1 MSAYDIS
8 EGGKRISD
16 HLNGRFIAKVVQST
30 RSENQ
35 MVSLNGSYKTINQN
49 FKGILTFCVCLTLS
63 ACANKNALLQS
74 PAANTTDSIDQINET
89 LDQALLAPDLS
100 SPVSAETQIPTDV
113 MDALTPQL
121 GRYNRAIT
129 EREARFDIGV
139 NQVPASD
146 FFAGLVDGSNRNM
159 VVHPDV
165 DGTISLQ
172 LKDVTV
178 SEVMEITKD
187 IYGYEYEEKGRLI
200 KVFPAGLRTQIFEI
214 NYLNINRNGD
224 SETRVSSGQIT
235 QNSSG
240 GSSSSSS
247 ASSGSESGSSSSQSS
262 GFGTRIATS
271 NQNDFWSRLEKTVEL
286 IVGDT
291 EGHSVVITPS
301 TGMAVVRADSETLA
315 SVERY
320 LESSELISQ
329 RQVILEAKIL
339 EVSLSEG
346 YQQGVDWS
354 FSRASD
360 SLDSAGNPK
369 NGVGFAQL
377 ARQITAG
384 DVGGVF
390 ASTIKLGNFDT
401 TINLLGTQG
410 NVQVLSSPRIATVN
424 NQKAVIKVGSD
435 EYFVTDIDFES
446 NNDSNSTST
455 DIDLTPFF
463 SGIALDVTPQISEDG
478 KIILHVHPTISKVE
492 DQQKIIS
499 VGGQDLDLPL
509 AFSSIRE
516 SDSVITAENGQIV
529 VIGGLIQ
536 NRSSDTNA
544 SVPFLSELPFIGELF
559 KQKGEESEK
568 TELVILIRPTVT
580 DRRVFND
587 DIKSSRDR
595 FGAFRDVMAAPVQT
609 SFY

>member
-1 MSAYDIS
+1 MIRSKGLYQVT
-8 EGGKRISD
+8 
-16 HLNGRFIAKVVQST
+16 AKFFQWA
-30 RSENQ
+30 
-35 MVSLNGSYKTINQN
+35 LA
-49 FKGILTFCVCLTLS
+49 LCVCLSLS
-63 ACANKNALLQS
+63 ACVKNNALLQS
-74 PAANTTDSIDQINET
+74 PRANTLSAVDQINDT
-89 LDQALLAPDLS
+89 LDSALTE
-100 SPVSAETQIPTDV
+100 PVSKAEVPDSV

-121 GRYNRAIT
+121 GNYSLAKT
-129 EREARFDIGV
+129 QQEPRFDIGV
-139 NQVPASD
+139 NNVPAAD
-146 FFAGLVDGSNRNM
+146 FFAGLVDGTNKNM

-165 DGTISLQ
+165 IGSVSLQ
-172 LKDVTV
+172 LNDVTV
-178 SEVMEITKD
+178 SEVLAITKD
-187 IYGYEYEEKGRLI
+187 IYGYEYEESGRLI
-200 KVFPAGLRTQIFEI
+200 KVFPAGLRTKIFQI
-214 NYLNINRNGD
+214 NYLNVNRNGD

-235 QNSSG
+235 QNSSD
-240 GSSSSSS
+240 SSSGTTSSATSSSS
-247 ASSGSESGSSSSQSS
+247 ASTS

-271 NQNDFWSRLEKTVEL
+271 NQNDFWQRLESTMRL
-286 IVGDT
+286 IIGNK

-301 TGMAVVRADSETLA
+301 TGMAVVRADSDTLA

-320 LESSELISQ
+320 LESSELILQ

-346 YQQGVDWS
+346 YQQGIDWT
-354 FSRASD
+354 FSRASN
-360 SLDSAGNPK
+360 SLDSSGNPR
-369 NGVGFAQL
+369 NGVNFTQL
-377 ARQITAG
+377 GRQVVSG

-446 NNDSNSTST
+446 NSDSNSTST

-499 VGGQDLDLPL
+499 IGGNDLDLPL

-516 SDSVITAENGQIV
+516 SDSIITAENGQIV

-536 NRSSDTNA
+536 NRSADNNSN
-544 SVPFLSELPFIGELF
+544 VPFLSDLPLLGELF
-559 KQKGEESEK
+559 KQKGQESEK
-568 TELVILIRPTVT
+568 TELVILLRPTVT
-580 DRRVFND
+580 DRRVIHQ

-595 FGAFRDVMAAPVQT
+595 FGEFRDVMAAPVET
-609 SFY
+609 DFY

>member
-1 MSAYDIS
+1 M
-8 EGGKRISD
+8 
-16 HLNGRFIAKVVQST
+16 V
-30 RSENQ
+30 RSK
-35 MVSLNGSYKTINQN
+35 GSYQVTRQ
-49 FKGILTFCVCLTLS
+49 GGARGVLAACLCLVLS

-74 PAANTTDSIDQINET
+74 PTANTTSAVDQINDT
-89 LDQALLAPDLS
+89 LDDALLNNQAKVQEP
-100 SPVSAETQIPTDV
+100 SPSQDVPLAV

-121 GRYNRAIT
+121 GSYNSTLRKV
-129 EREARFDIGV
+129 EPRFDIGV
-139 NQVPASD
+139 NNVPASD
-146 FFAGLVDGSNRNM
+146 FFAGLVDGTNKNM

-165 DGTISLQ
+165 TGEISLQ

-178 SEVMEITKD
+178 SEVMSIAKD

-200 KVFPAGLRTQIFEI
+200 KVFPAGLRTKIFQI

-235 QNSSG
+235 QNSSDSSSDT
-240 GSSSSSS
+240 SSSSSNS
-247 ASSGSESGSSSSQSS
+247 TSTQSS

-271 NQNDFWSRLEKTVEL
+271 NQNDFWQRLESTLQL
-286 IVGDT
+286 IIGNK

-301 TGMAVVRADSETLA
+301 TGMAVVRADSDTLT

-320 LESSELISQ
+320 LESSELILQ

-339 EVSLSEG
+339 EVSLNEG

-354 FSRASD
+354 FSRASN
-360 SLDSAGNPK
+360 SQDSAGDPR
-369 NGVGFAQL
+369 NGVNFTQI
-377 ARQITAG
+377 AREVVAG

-446 NNDSNSTST
+446 NSDSNSTST

-516 SDSVITAENGQIV
+516 SDSIITAENGQIV

-536 NRSSDTNA
+536 NRSTDTNS
-544 SVPFLSELPFIGELF
+544 SVPFLSDLPLIGELF

-568 TELVILIRPTVT
+568 TELVILLRPTVT
-580 DRRVFND
+580 DRRVFHE
-587 DIKSSRDR
+587 DIQSSRNR
-595 FGAFRDVMAAPVQT
+595 FGEFRDVMAAPVQT
-609 SFY
+609 DFY

>member
-1 MSAYDIS
+1 MVKSKGLYLSIKQTAQGS
-8 EGGKRISD
+8 LVKKS
-16 HLNGRFIAKVVQST
+16 IA
-30 RSENQ
+30 
-35 MVSLNGSYKTINQN
+35 
-49 FKGILTFCVCLTLS
+49 VCLCLALS
-63 ACANKNALLQS
+63 ACATNNALLQTPHS
-74 PAANTTDSIDQINET
+74 NTTSTVDQINEM
-89 LDQALLAPDLS
+89 LDEAVDQKTAQS
-100 SPVSAETQIPTDV
+100 EVPTDV

-121 GRYNRAIT
+121 NNYNNSMAKV
-129 EREARFDIGV
+129 EPRFDIGV
-139 NQVPASD
+139 NNVPASD
-146 FFAGLVDGSNRNM
+146 FFAGLVDGTNKNM

-165 DGTISLQ
+165 TGNISLQ
-172 LKDVTV
+172 LRDVTV
-178 SEVMEITKD
+178 SEVMSIAKD
-187 IYGYEYEEKGRLI
+187 IYGYEYQESGRLI
-200 KVFPAGLRTQIFEI
+200 KVFPAGLRTQIFQI
-214 NYLNINRNGD
+214 NYLNVNRNGD

-235 QNSSG
+235 QNSD
-240 GSSSSSS
+240 SSSSSD
-247 ASSGSESGSSSSQSS
+247 SSSDDGAGAASVQSS

-271 NQNDFWSRLEKTVEL
+271 NQNDFWQRLESTLRL
-286 IVGDT
+286 IIGDE

-301 TGMAVVRADSETLA
+301 TGMAVVRADSDTLA

-320 LESSELISQ
+320 LESSELILQ

-339 EVSLSEG
+339 EVSLSDG
-346 YQQGVDWS
+346 YQQGIDWS
-354 FSRASD
+354 FSRASS
-360 SLDSAGNPK
+360 SLDSDGNPDR
-369 NGVGFAQL
+369 GVNFTEFA
-377 ARQITAG
+377 REVSSG
-384 DVGGVF
+384 DLGGVF

-446 NNDSNSTST
+446 NSDSNSTST

-463 SGIALDVTPQISEDG
+463 SGIALDVTPQISEEG

-516 SDSVITAENGQIV
+516 SDSIITAENGQIV

-536 NRSSDTNA
+536 NRSTDSNS
-544 SVPFLSELPFIGELF
+544 SVPFFSDLPLIGELF
-559 KQKGEESEK
+559 KQKGKESEK
-568 TELVILIRPTVT
+568 TELVILLRPTVT
-580 DRRVFND
+580 DRGVFHK

-595 FGAFRDVMAAPVQT
+595 FGKFRDVMAAPVET

>member
-1 MSAYDIS
+1 M
-8 EGGKRISD
+8 
-16 HLNGRFIAKVVQST
+16 
-30 RSENQ
+30 
-35 MVSLNGSYKTINQN
+35 
-49 FKGILTFCVCLTLS
+49 CLILS
-63 ACANKNALLQS
+63 ACANKNALLQT
-74 PAANTTDSIDQINET
+74 PTANTTSAVDQINDT
-89 LDQALLAPDLS
+89 LDEALDEQNEPLSPHANEEVPLA
-100 SPVSAETQIPTDV
+100 VV
-113 MDALTPQL
+113 DALTPQI
-121 GRYNRAIT
+121 GNYNSAIGKI
-129 EREARFDIGV
+129 EPRFDIGV
-139 NQVPASD
+139 NNVPARD
-146 FFAGLVDGSNRNM
+146 FFAGLVDGTNKNM

-165 DGTISLQ
+165 SGSISLQ
-172 LKDVTV
+172 LRDVTV
-178 SEVMEITKD
+178 SEVMSIAKD
-187 IYGYEYEEKGRLI
+187 IYGYEYEESGRLI
-200 KVFPAGLRTQIFEI
+200 KVFPAGLRTQIFQI
-214 NYLNINRNGD
+214 NYLNVNRNGD

-240 GSSSSSS
+240 GSSSSSDSDSDSGS
-247 ASSGSESGSSSSQSS
+247 ASTQSS
-262 GFGTRIATS
+262 GFGTRIATT
-271 NQNDFWSRLEKTVEL
+271 NQNDFWQRLESTLQL
-286 IVGDT
+286 IIGSK
-291 EGHSVVITPS
+291 EGNSVVITPS
-301 TGMAVVRADSETLA
+301 TGMAVVRADSDTLA

-320 LESSELISQ
+320 LESSELILQ

-339 EVSLSEG
+339 EVSLNEG

-360 SLDSAGNPK
+360 SLDSSGNPK
-369 NGVGFAQL
+369 NGVNFTQL
-377 ARQITAG
+377 ARQVTSG

-446 NNDSNSTST
+446 NSDSNSTST

-516 SDSVITAENGQIV
+516 SDSIITAENGQIV

-536 NRSSDTNA
+536 NRSSDNNS
-544 SVPFLSELPFIGELF
+544 SVPFLSELPLVGELF
-559 KQKGEESEK
+559 KQKGEQSEK
-568 TELVILIRPTVT
+568 TELVILLRPTVT
-580 DRRVFND
+580 NRRVIRQ
-587 DIKSSRDR
+587 DIKASRDR
-595 FGAFRDVMAAPVQT
+595 FGEFRDVMAAPVQT